1 MSKLAGDCG
10 KKRDG
15 SKAVSTGKNAGIEFV
30 ESIFGRDHELENT
43 EKLTNSVGLWNM
55 RFDAIAKRY

>member
-1 MSKLAGDCG
+1 VAGDCG
-10 KKRDG
+10 KKRDD
-15 SKAVSTGKNAGIEFV
+15 SKAVSTGKNAGIE
-30 ESIFGRDHELENT
+30 SIPGRDHELENM